1 MKKKIPCVTD
11 PEQERLDREYMEEA
25 ILLAREAEKL
35 GEVPVGAILVMDGQ
49 IIARAHNLRE
59 KNKMA
64 TAHAEL
70 LAIEEACR
78 KRGDWRLSGAC
89 LYVTMEPCPMCA
101 GAIVN
106 ARIDRVVYG
115 AKDYMA
121 GCCGS
126 LIDLNLYPFNHSF
139 TITRGVCGDECRQ
152 LLKDFFVKQRQQKN
166 DRILKD

>member
-1 MKKKIPCVTD
+1 MKKTSILID
-11 PEQERLDREYMEEA
+11 PEQEKLDREYMQEA
-25 ILLAREAEKL
+25 LRLAREAEKL
-35 GEVPVGAILVMDGQ
+35 GEVPVGAIVVMNGE

-78 KRGDWRLSGAC
+78 KHGDWRLSGAT

-101 GAIVN
+101 GTIVN

-126 LIDLNLYPFNHSF
+126 LMDLNLYPFNHSF
-139 TITRGVCGDECRQ
+139 TVTKDVCKEECRQ
-152 LLKDFFVKQRQQKN
+152 ILKVFFAKQRQE
-166 DRILKD
+166 KDD